1 MTVKEYL
8 NGKVLI
14 SVQIVPDIVI
24 LNLVTDDGRV
34 QGMNVDTS
42 NVPENTVLEDRTDF
56 IYVDDIIYCAGLSID
71 TTTTTI
77 PEPKPR
83 NMF

>member
-8 NGKVLI
+8 VGKVL
-14 SVQIVPDIVI
+14 VELEIVPDVVI
-24 LNLVTDDGRV
+24 LNLVTDDGKV

-42 NVPENTVLEDRTDF
+42 NIPENTVLEDRTDF
-56 IYVDDIIYCAGLSID
+56 ILTDDIIYCAGLSID

-77 PEPKPR
+77 IEPRPR
-83 NMF
+83 NNF